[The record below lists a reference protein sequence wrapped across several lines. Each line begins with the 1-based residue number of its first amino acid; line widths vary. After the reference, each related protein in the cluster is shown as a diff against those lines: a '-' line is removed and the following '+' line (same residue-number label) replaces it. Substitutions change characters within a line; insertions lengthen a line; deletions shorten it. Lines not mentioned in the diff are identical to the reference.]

1 MLKNNKKKFKNKTL
15 GDNDELANI
24 QSHANFRN
32 VSSNMHEFYLRTVA
46 KNISVSV

>member
-1 MLKNNKKKFKNKTL
+1 MKSNNKTL
-15 GDNDELANI
+15 DDNDELANI

-32 VSSNMHEFYLRTVA
+32 VSCDMHEFYLRTVA